1 MNENKMASKPIQKI
15 LWAMGLPMVFSM
27 VLQALY
33 NVVDTIFVVNMG
45 EAGIKA
51 NLALTYVFPIQI
63 LMIAIGVGTGIGIN
77 ALLSLSLG
85 EHNKER
91 IALTLGN
98 GIFLGIVI
106 YLLFLIF
113 GLFGSKWF
121 LTIQTDDLE
130 VIEMGTNYLRIV
142 TMLSI
147 GAIGF
152 CVYERFLQATGKTVH
167 STIAQVAGALTNII
181 LDYVFIYPMS
191 MWVEGAA
198 YATIIG
204 QIVSLIVAII
214 FHYAL
219 NKEVKHGFKDIIP
232 NFKIILNIYKI
243 GWAAMLMQGLLSI
256 NMFVMIKIFSIS
268 NDAVLINGT
277 YGIYYKIQQIALF
290 ACFGLSN
297 TIITVLSFNV
307 GLKDERRIKACI
319 KWGIIDSVIVAAIIT
334 ILFEVLANPISNLFG
349 LTLTGNNK
357 NQLISLCQISIRIAS
372 IGYIFMAISLAIQG
386 ILQAY
391 RKSVSPFIISLLRLI
406 IILVPVSLIFI
417 FKDNAK
423 DIVWWSFPI
432 VELLTAIIS
441 FLILK
446 FSIVKPNFNCK

>member
-77 ALLSLSLG
+77 ALLSRSLG
-85 EHNKER
+85 EQNKER

-191 MWVEGAA
+191 MGVEGAA

-232 NFKIILNIYKI
+232 NSRIILNIYKI

-268 NDAVLINGT
+268 NDAVVINGT

-391 RKSVSPFIISLLRLI
+391 RKSVSPLIISLLRLI
-406 IILVPVSLIFI
+406 ILLVPVSLIFI

-432 VELLTAIIS
+432 AEFLTAIIS

>member
-15 LWAMGLPMVFSM
+15 LWTMGLPMVFSM

-77 ALLSLSLG
+77 ALLSRSLG
-85 EHNKER
+85 EQNKER

-142 TMLSI
+142 TMLSV

-191 MWVEGAA
+191 MGVEGAA

-232 NFKIILNIYKI
+232 NSKIILNIYKI

-268 NDAVLINGT
+268 NDAVVINGT

-391 RKSVSPFIISLLRLI
+391 RKSVSPLIISLLRLI
-406 IILVPVSLIFI
+406 ILLVPVSLIFI

-432 VELLTAIIS
+432 AELLTAVIS

>member
-15 LWAMGLPMVFSM
+15 LWTMGLPMVFSM

-45 EAGIKA
+45 ETGIKA

-77 ALLSLSLG
+77 ALLSRSLG
-85 EHNKER
+85 EQNKER

-121 LTIQTDDLE
+121 LIIQTDDLE

-191 MWVEGAA
+191 MGVEGAA

-232 NFKIILNIYKI
+232 NSKIILNIYKI

-268 NDAVLINGT
+268 NDAVVINGT

-297 TIITVLSFNV
+297 TIITVLSFNF

-391 RKSVSPFIISLLRLI
+391 RKSVSPLIISLLRLI
-406 IILVPVSLIFI
+406 ILLVPVSLIFI

-432 VELLTAIIS
+432 TELLTAVIS